1 MTSGINRTT
10 HLLFQM
16 NQIIMQLQVGCRELA
31 IVVWSTWG
39 TSVTTQHGAGL
50 NGHPGLGLGLH
61 KDGIDGQWTL
71 ILVCWAGHCV
81 SILGVKTTGRL
92 GLFELT

>member
-1 MTSGINRTT
+1 
-10 HLLFQM
+10 
-16 NQIIMQLQVGCRELA
+16 MQLQVGCRELA
-31 IVVWSTWG
+31 IVVRRIWG

-61 KDGIDGQWTL
+61 KDDIDGQL
-71 ILVCWAGHCV
+71 MLVLVCWTGHCV
-81 SILGVKTTGRL
+81 SILGVKTTGKV